1 MEKHLWLN
9 VDGCTRFKIA
19 YDVDMGTY
27 RIYARIQNP
36 ETLEYEDEYVG
47 MVYKDNFYFSEDIEE

>member
-9 VDGCTRFKIA
+9 VDGCTHFKIA

-36 ETLEYEDEYVG
+36 ETLKYEDEYVG